1 MNKVLKIVVVLML
14 GIVISGFTYI
24 DNQCDEDDGSSST
37 FEIGDLY
44 NYQKEFKSEEITVC
58 ASGVAKTYMDYRATT
73 VRSSRQ
79 YQFIHNELTVDE
91 NTGFLYDKDG
101 FIGVA
106 LGSFYGEIG
115 DRYYFTL
122 ESGVVLPL
130 VKCEEKADED
140 TDGSGCYHLSDNS
153 VMEFVIDKDCAL
165 NYFGQLSNSYVL
177 NGNYNNY
184 ELFNGAIVKVEKVLD
199 EKNDNYVTYS
209 SSSSSVNNTDIFEYG
224 SGY

>member
-1 MNKVLKIVVVLML
+1 MKKTLMILFVLL
-14 GIVISGFTYI
+14 ISLLTTGYTYI
-24 DNQCDEDDGSSST
+24 NEQSEETQTTFSIDNLRD
-37 FEIGDLY
+37 
-44 NYQKEFKSEEITVC
+44 YQKEFKSEEIETC

-91 NTGFLYDKDG
+91 TTGFLYDKDG

-115 DRYYFTL
+115 DRFYFTL

-130 VKCEEKADED
+130 VKCEEKADKD
-140 TDGSGCYHLSDNS
+140 TDSRGCYHTVDSS

-165 NYFGQLSNSYVL
+165 NYFGQLSNTYVL

-184 ELFNGAIVKVEKVLD
+184 SLFKGAIVKVEKVLD
-199 EKNDNYVTYS
+199 EKNENYVTYS
-209 SSSSSVNNTDIFEYG
+209 SSLDKVDNTDIFEYG

>member
-1 MNKVLKIVVVLML
+1 MILFVLL
-14 GIVISGFTYI
+14 ISLLTTGYTYI
-24 DNQCDEDDGSSST
+24 NEQSEETQTTFSIDNLKD
-37 FEIGDLY
+37 
-44 NYQKEFKSEEITVC
+44 YQKEFKSEEIETC

-91 NTGFLYDKDG
+91 TTGFLYDKDG

-115 DRYYFTL
+115 DRFYFTL

-130 VKCEEKADED
+130 VKCEEKADKD
-140 TDGSGCYHLSDNS
+140 TDSRGCYHTVDSS
-153 VMEFVIDKDCAL
+153 VMEFVIDKDYAL
-165 NYFGQLSNSYVL
+165 NYFGQLSNTYVL

-184 ELFNGAIVKVEKVLD
+184 SLFKGAIVKVEKVLD
-199 EKNDNYVTYS
+199 EKNENYVTYS
-209 SSSSSVNNTDIFEYG
+209 SSLDKVDNTDIFEYG

>member
-1 MNKVLKIVVVLML
+1 MILFVLL
-14 GIVISGFTYI
+14 ISLLTTGYTYI
-24 DNQCDEDDGSSST
+24 NEQSEETQTTFSIDNLRD
-37 FEIGDLY
+37 
-44 NYQKEFKSEEITVC
+44 YQKEFKSEEIETC

-91 NTGFLYDKDG
+91 TTGFLYDKDG

-115 DRYYFTL
+115 DRFYFTL

-130 VKCEEKADED
+130 VKCEEKADKD
-140 TDGSGCYHLSDNS
+140 TDSRGCYHTVDSS
-153 VMEFVIDKDCAL
+153 VMEFVIDKDYAL
-165 NYFGQLSNSYVL
+165 NYFGQLSNTYVL

-184 ELFNGAIVKVEKVLD
+184 SLFKGAIVKVEKVLD
-199 EKNDNYVTYS
+199 EKNENYVTYS
-209 SSSSSVNNTDIFEYG
+209 SSLDKVDNTDIFEYG